1 MVNYM
6 KIEALVTKELR
17 KSELKECDA
26 FAIAAAIRAAL
37 VQYEQELKTEK
48 KNG

>member
-1 MVNYM
+1 MINYTV
-6 KIEALVTKELR
+6 ISSLVMNELR
-17 KSELKECDA
+17 KSELKESDA

-48 KNG
+48 KNS